1 MAFVHCFSV
10 GVQSLTLT
18 AHRTMCVLDQ
28 TSPLIAFCM
37 AESTT
42 TTFIPSMEL
51 FFNYFVKK
59 SRQFVGSTSS
69 RYQGFSVCAIQMNL
83 FRNVIFSNVR
93 SSLVNGQ
100 GPTTIRLYILF
111 GKDYIHVFSFRIFVY
126 MFCYVK
132 KMQYL
137 VKVSE
142 SRKQILKFSFEQKCI
157 SALAL

>member
-1 MAFVHCFSV
+1 
-10 GVQSLTLT
+10 
-18 AHRTMCVLDQ
+18 MCVALVLDQ
-28 TSPLIAFCM
+28 TSPFIAFCM

-51 FFNYFVKK
+51 FFNYFVEK

-100 GPTTIRLYILF
+100 GSTTIRLYILLCSNHQ
-111 GKDYIHVFSFRIFVY
+111 YTLSVLRIFVHFQFLS
-126 MFCYVK
+126 FCWRFST
-132 KMQYL
+132 QHI
-137 VKVSE
+137 SC
-142 SRKQILKFSFEQKCI
+142 SRIFS
-157 SALAL
+157 